1 MSLRSGLALT
11 MVLCGCVCAQLP
23 AVAANFPSAEI
34 FEGKLD
40 ADGLPTSGARLC
52 VEPTLRNCFQ
62 MPASSPKGE
71 SPGFYQFGLEPTM
84 KRLPLEGGGSWL
96 LFSAM
101 FSGGGSG
108 TLTRYAIL
116 RMDGSQIINLL
127 PDVALTNNSDNAVW
141 NEPDLSSFPLFV
153 DADYIWNFK
162 AGETHFSKHFFA
174 VEVWRF
180 DPSKDRYVRAL
191 RYKTNKRYNGLD
203 AADSVNVITPERP
216 EILRRLSL
224 QNKGL

>member
-1 MSLRSGLALT
+1 
-11 MVLCGCVCAQLP
+11 
-23 AVAANFPSAEI
+23 
-34 FEGKLD
+34 
-40 ADGLPTSGARLC
+40 
-52 VEPTLRNCFQ
+52 